1 MTKYVSWANSRHILC
16 KQYQINSEMTS
27 NAADLL
33 RKGLTSEYFLASF
46 LEKDPSRYRLA
57 QVVQNKMVG
66 KPETSKSYGVIEKLT
81 DAHYLVEKNERCYPN
96 LEKLVDTI
104 DSSSL
109 RTWQEP
115 LDPDEKYTLVGMLQN
130 REFFKVVSDEI
141 LEEMHNQPFRIHNI
155 DALETIANKIGL
167 LTTAIILYKTYALNV
182 LQESNTKP
190 AESLKQ
196 TNEEQKDFGIVW
208 DEMVIPDLKEVAF
221 ERKLTKK
228 AKEVQKQLMKIY
240 KEQKK
245 NAKGVEK
252 DSVSKPQNIMMI
264 SDAIMIFLKSLP
276 SLRAFLFVPEK
287 TLWKLCKL
295 WEGYGMFE
303 FAMKFK

>member
-1 MTKYVSWANSRHILC
+1 
-16 KQYQINSEMTS
+16 MTS
-27 NAADLL
+27 NSADLL
-33 RKGLTSEYFLASF
+33 RKGLTSEYFLAAF
-46 LEKDPSRYRLA
+46 LEKDPSKYRLA
-57 QVVQNKMVG
+57 QVVQNKTT
-66 KPETSKSYGVIEKLT
+66 KPETSKSYDLIEKLT
-81 DAHYLVEKNERCYPN
+81 NSRYLVEKNEKCYPN
-96 LEKLVDTI
+96 LEKLVEAI
-104 DSSSL
+104 DSSDI
-109 RTWQEP
+109 RNWQESFE
-115 LDPDEKYTLVGMLQN
+115 PDEKDTLIGMLQN

-141 LEEMHNQPFRIHNI
+141 LAEIHNQPFRIHKI

-182 LQESNTKP
+182 LRESNTKP
-190 AESLKQ
+190 VESLKQ
-196 TNEEQKDFGIVW
+196 INEEHKDFDIVW
-208 DEMVIPDLKEVAF
+208 NEMVIPELKEIAF
-221 ERKLTKK
+221 ERKLAKK

-245 NAKGVEK
+245 NVKGVEK

-303 FAMKFK
+303 FVMKFKQA

>member
-1 MTKYVSWANSRHILC
+1 
-16 KQYQINSEMTS
+16 MTS
-27 NAADLL
+27 NVADLL

-81 DAHYLVEKNERCYPN
+81 NAHYLVEKNERCYPN

-109 RTWQEP
+109 RNWQEP
-115 LDPDEKYTLVGMLQN
+115 LEPDEKDTLVGMLQN

-141 LEEMHNQPFRIHNI
+141 LEEMHNQPFRIHKI

-190 AESLKQ
+190 AENLKQ
-196 TNEEQKDFGIVW
+196 INEEQKDFGIVW
-208 DEMVIPDLKEVAF
+208 DEMVIPELKEVAF

-276 SLRAFLFVPEK
+276 SLRVFLFVPEK

-303 FAMKFK
+303 FVMKFKQA